1 HHVQLGPLLRHA
13 EHPGHRAAR
22 RGYLQHRTVPAPS
35 RPDGVHRGVLHPHR
49 RADDGRGVRL
59 VRAGPGRNQPGI
71 TPPQWLGPAQ
81 PASRRSVRSARRGQL
96 PDPVG
101 QGRVAVFDGRAG
113 RQLRAPAV
121 PAGLSGVSAWRHGR
135 SLAVLRAAPG
145 DGRYGIPAEPHL
157 AQITRLPQLQRRRP
171 ARAAPGPGRAG
182 GDRAPARRRRAQH
195 HRRPVRPGVQRPRPV
210 HRAGPG
216 QGRYRRGSGHG
227 ADGSLAQERQ
237 GPVHRQ
243 RGQPV
248 RVRRPGQCPDILRH
262 QGRDR
267 TGHGRRQLAAN
278 RALPAQTTVT
288 VVAGGTVV
296 RVTNESWRVRNNC
309 PDRRAMPMKLP
320 EVEYEAPTTV
330 AEAVDLLAE
339 HGDEASVLAGGQS
352 LIPLLAL
359 RLARPEVLIDINRVD
374 ELSGVSA
381 ADGHVTIGAMTREYV
396 AEESG
401 TVADTLP
408 LLAAALPLIGH
419 EAIRSRGTIGGSLA
433 HADPAAE
440 LPAVARALD
449 AEFVVRGPSGTRVIP
464 AAQWF
469 DGYLTTS
476 RRPDEL
482 LAEVRFPAARPG
494 TGVSFEEVARRHGD
508 FAIVGLAAS
517 LVLSGGVISDARLAF
532 AGVSDVPVRATA
544 AEDLLAGERPSAE
557 LFDEAARRATE
568 DLDPPADL
576 HGSSDSRKTV
586 AAAVVRRG
594 LRAAADNAARGSN

>member
-1 HHVQLGPLLRHA
+1 
-13 EHPGHRAAR
+13 
-22 RGYLQHRTVPAPS
+22 
-35 RPDGVHRGVLHPHR
+35 
-49 RADDGRGVRL
+49 
-59 VRAGPGRNQPGI
+59 
-71 TPPQWLGPAQ
+71 
-81 PASRRSVRSARRGQL
+81 
-96 PDPVG
+96 
-101 QGRVAVFDGRAG
+101 
-113 RQLRAPAV
+113 
-121 PAGLSGVSAWRHGR
+121 
-135 SLAVLRAAPG
+135 
-145 DGRYGIPAEPHL
+145 
-157 AQITRLPQLQRRRP
+157 
-171 ARAAPGPGRAG
+171 
-182 GDRAPARRRRAQH
+182 
-195 HRRPVRPGVQRPRPV
+195 
-210 HRAGPG
+210 
-216 QGRYRRGSGHG
+216 
-227 ADGSLAQERQ
+227 
-237 GPVHRQ
+237 
-243 RGQPV
+243 
-248 RVRRPGQCPDILRH
+248 
-262 QGRDR
+262 
-267 TGHGRRQLAAN
+267 
-278 RALPAQTTVT
+278 
-288 VVAGGTVV
+288 
-296 RVTNESWRVRNNC
+296 
-309 PDRRAMPMKLP
+309 MKLP
-320 EVEYEAPTTV
+320 PVEYEAPTTV

-401 TVADTLP
+401 TVADALP

-469 DGYLTTS
+469 AGYLTTS
-476 RRPDEL
+476 RDPDEL
-482 LAEVRFPAARPG
+482 LAEVRFPAAGPG

-576 HGSSDSRKTV
+576 HGSSDYRKTV